1 MYEGITFEDFLK
13 VGAGGKTGGPGDVG
27 VPGHH
32 EDLVKWQLSAD
43 PRCPTGLFSRK
54 AMETTLTGSLGFVG
68 RGGVAVWPVIS
79 GRSEK

>member
-1 MYEGITFEDFLK
+1 M
-13 VGAGGKTGGPGDVG
+13 G

-32 EDLVKWQLSAD
+32 EDLVKRQLSAD

-54 AMETTLTGSLGFVG
+54 AVETTLTDLLGFVC
-68 RGGVAVWPVIS
+68 GGGDVAVWPVIL

>member
-1 MYEGITFEDFLK
+1 M
-13 VGAGGKTGGPGDVG
+13 G

-32 EDLVKWQLSAD
+32 EDLVKRQLSAD

-54 AMETTLTGSLGFVG
+54 AVETTLTDLLGFVCVWG
-68 RGGVAVWPVIS
+68 DVAVWPVIL